1 MGNEAGDRSMKY
13 TQAPQLTEVEIDAL
27 LKEANTARIC
37 SLSPDG
43 TIHAATVNYK
53 CGNGRIYICTPKA
66 SRKAR
71 NLMRNKSVT
80 VLIDVVG
87 STLSDFK
94 GVMIQGKA
102 AVKEA
107 TFPEMLS
114 ISEAWMPGDRVEACT
129 KRLFRM
135 TTWVTIS
142 IEPARTASWDYGK
155 DEAFAAVFQEMEDM
169 S

>member
-1 MGNEAGDRSMKY
+1 MEY
-13 TQAPQLTEVEIDAL
+13 TQAPQLSEEEIDAL

-53 CGNGRIYICTPKA
+53 YENGRIYICSPKA
-66 SRKAR
+66 SRKSR
-71 NLMRNKSVT
+71 NLKRNKNVT
-80 VLIDVVG
+80 VLIDIVG

-94 GVMIQGKA
+94 GVMIQGNA
-102 AVKEA
+102 AVKEVS
-107 TFPEMLS
+107 FPEMLS
-114 ISEAWMPGDRVEACT
+114 ISETWMPGDRLEAYT
-129 KRLFRM
+129 KRLFGM

-155 DEAFAAVFQEMEDM
+155 DEAFAAVFREMEDT

>member
-1 MGNEAGDRSMKY
+1 MKY
-13 TQAPQLTEVEIDAL
+13 TQAPQLTDEEIEAL

-37 SLSPDG
+37 SLHPDG

-53 CGNGRIYICTPKA
+53 YENGRIYICTPKA

-71 NLMRNKSVT
+71 NLMRNKNVT
-80 VLIDVVG
+80 VLIDFVG

-107 TFPEMLS
+107 AFPEMLS
-114 ISEAWMPGDRVEACT
+114 ISETWMPGDRVEVYT
-129 KRLFRM
+129 KRLFGM

-142 IEPARTASWDYGK
+142 IEPAHTASWDYGK
-155 DEAFAAVFQEMEDM
+155 DEEFVAVFQEMENI

>member
-1 MGNEAGDRSMKY
+1 MGNEAGDRSMEY
-13 TQAPQLTEVEIDAL
+13 TQAPQLTEEEIDAL

-37 SLSPDG
+37 SLYPDG
-43 TIHAATVNYK
+43 TIHAATVNYRYE
-53 CGNGRIYICTPKA
+53 NGRIFICTPKA
-66 SRKAR
+66 SRKSR
-71 NLMRNKSVT
+71 NLMRNKNVT

-87 STLSDFK
+87 SMLSDFK

-107 TFPEMLS
+107 SFPEMLS
-114 ISEAWMPGDRVEACT
+114 ISETWMPGDRAEAYT
-129 KRLFRM
+129 KRLFWM

-142 IEPARTASWDYGK
+142 IEPARTASWDYSK
-155 DEAFAAVFQEMEDM
+155 DEEFAAVFQEMENI

>member
-1 MGNEAGDRSMKY
+1 MSNKAEDRSMKY
-13 TQAPQLTEVEIDAL
+13 TQAPQLTEEEIDAL

-37 SLSPDG
+37 SLYPDG

-53 CGNGRIYICTPKA
+53 YESGRIYICTPKA
-66 SRKAR
+66 SRKSR
-71 NLMRNKSVT
+71 NLMHNKNVT

-87 STLSDFK
+87 SALSDFK

-102 AVKEA
+102 AVKKA
-107 TFPEMLS
+107 SFPEVLS
-114 ISEAWMPGDRVEACT
+114 ISETWMPGDRVEAYT
-129 KRLFRM
+129 KRLFEM
-135 TTWVTIS
+135 TAWVMIS

-155 DEAFAAVFQEMEDM
+155 DEEFAAVFQEMEDM